1 MSETAQR
8 PQRPTRR
15 RWLVVGAV
23 CLVIAAILG
32 WRLGGKSAGEAKGER
47 KAGGP
52 VVVVTALAE
61 SRDVPVK
68 MIANGTVTAIQT
80 VDLRAQITS
89 TVKDVRIREGQDVK
103 AGEPL
108 LVLDSG
114 TEEAN
119 LKKAQ
124 AQVVKD
130 EADLATAKRNLDRQE
145 ELFRTKF
152 ISQAA
157 LDTAQNSVDTL
168 NGQLAIDKA
177 AIEAARVAL
186 TYTEIRAP
194 FAGRTGIIS
203 VRAGS
208 LVQPSSNIN
217 TASSTAGA
225 PPLVTVTQLDP
236 ITVAFTLPEK
246 ELPGLQGALAAGPVT
261 AVASTPLSG
270 DKFTG
275 KVIFVDNAVDSTTGT
290 IRLKAQF
297 DNPKARLWPGMFVN
311 VAISP
316 RTIRNATVVPAQ
328 AVQTGPDKRF
338 VYVVGPDHKV
348 AQRDVTLAYLEQG
361 FAVVD
366 GISPGARIVV
376 EGAQNLRPGSVVAEA
391 EKSGPETA
399 EEPARDQPRKDR
411 KGTAEKP
418 A

>member
-1 MSETAQR
+1 MTEAIQR
-8 PQRPTRR
+8 APHPARR
-15 RWLVVGAV
+15 KWLVAGAI
-23 CLVIAAILG
+23 CIAIAAILG
-32 WRLGGKSAGEAKGER
+32 WRLGAKGGGEAKGAR

-61 SRDVPVK
+61 ARDVPVR
-68 MIANGTVTAIQT
+68 MVANGTVTAVQS

-89 TVKDVRIREGQDVK
+89 TVKDVRIREGQDVT

-108 LVLDSG
+108 FTLDAG

-119 LKKAQ
+119 LKKAE

-130 EADLATAKRNLDRQE
+130 EADLANARRNLDRQQ
-145 ELFRTKF
+145 ELFRQKF

-168 NGQLAIDKA
+168 GGQLAIDRA
-177 AIEAARVAL
+177 ATEAAKVAL
-186 TYTEIRAP
+186 TYTAIRAP
-194 FAGRTGIIS
+194 FAGRTGIIN
-203 VRAGS
+203 VRPGS

-217 TASSTAGA
+217 ATSGA
-225 PPLVTVTQLDP
+225 PPLVTVTQIDP

-246 ELPGLQGALAAGPVT
+246 ELPGLQAALAAGPVT
-261 AVASTPLSG
+261 AVASVPQSSE
-270 DKFTG
+270 KFTG
-275 KVIFVDNAVDSTTGT
+275 KVIFVDNAVDTATGT

-297 DNPKARLWPGMFVN
+297 DNPKAKLWPGMFVT

-316 RTIRNATVVPAQ
+316 RTIRNATVVPTQ

-348 AQRDVTLAYLEQG
+348 AQRNVTLAYLEEG

-366 GISPGARIVV
+366 GINAGARVV
-376 EGAQNLRPGSVVAEA
+376 IEGAQNVRPGSVVAEA
-391 EKSGPETA
+391 DRGGPETA
-399 EEPARDQPRKDR
+399 EEPAKDQPRKDR
-411 KGTAEKP
+411 AARGEKP